1 MFEYDPEKSRKNK
14 SKHGLDFE
22 QAKLLWQDPRRVEIQ
37 ASSTTE
43 PRFMVIGKIEGKC
56 WSAIITY
63 REENI
68 RLISVRRSR
77 PDEVKVYES

>member
-1 MFEYDPEKSRKNK
+1 MFEYDPAKSQHNK

-22 QAKLLWQDPRRVEIQ
+22 EAQLIWSDPRRVEIQ

-43 PRFMVIGKIEGKC
+43 PRFMVIGQVKGKH

-63 REENI
+63 REKNI

-77 PDEVKVYES
+77 DDEVKVYES

>member
-1 MFEYDPEKSRKNK
+1 VFEYDPGKSQLNK

-22 QAKLLWQDPRRVEIQ
+22 QAQLLWGDPRRVEIQ
-37 ASSTTE
+37 ASSTTD
-43 PRFMVIGKIEGKC
+43 PRFMVIGQVEGKC

-63 REENI
+63 RENNI

-77 PDEVKVYES
+77 DDEVEIYEC